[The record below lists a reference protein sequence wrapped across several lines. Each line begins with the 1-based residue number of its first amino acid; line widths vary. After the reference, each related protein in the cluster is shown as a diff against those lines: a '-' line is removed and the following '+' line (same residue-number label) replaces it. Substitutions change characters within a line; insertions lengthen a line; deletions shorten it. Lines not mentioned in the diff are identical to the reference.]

1 MFSIKVQIWAR
12 LLVPFRLEMLHMPHI
27 HYLLADR
34 TIEIDEDDI
43 ILEASLSA
51 RIPHTSAAVARGG

>member
-12 LLVPFRLEMLHMPHI
+12 LLVPFRLEMPQMPHI
-27 HYLLADR
+27 YYLLDDR

-43 ILEASLSA
+43 ILEVSLGA

>member
-12 LLVPFRLEMLHMPHI
+12 LLAPFRLEMLHMPHI
-27 HYLLADR
+27 HYLLDDR
-34 TIEIDEDDI
+34 SIEIDEDDI

-51 RIPHTSAAVARGG
+51 RIPHSAAVARGG